1 MDRRKRWFNVLVFAI
16 FACFFLSM
24 IPSYGEICQVDE
36 KTKKEECTRYHFALV
51 DAWHTAKFFDD
62 HNGAVTA
69 LFTIVLA
76 ISTIGLWSAT
86 KKLYDA
92 GERQLEI
99 TREAAERQSLE
110 TALSLKL
117 TEESVKAANLSAEA
131 AKGRSQLLAWVSLI
145 WSELSRRGTDQHP
158 KMYCASN

>member
-1 MDRRKRWFNVLVFAI
+1 MLGMLRNSW
-16 FACFFLSM
+16 
-24 IPSYGEICQVDE
+24 
-36 KTKKEECTRYHFALV
+36 TT
-51 DAWHTAKFFDD
+51 

-99 TREAAERQSLE
+99 TREAAGKGQSRE

-117 TEESVKAANLSAEA
+117 TEEPVKAANLSAEA
-131 AKGRSQLLAWVSLI
+131 AKEQVAVARMGIR
-145 WSELSRRGTDQHP
+145 
-158 KMYCASN
+158 